1 MDYLHANPLKHGY
14 VARAADWPW
23 SSFHR
28 CVRQGIYPADW
39 AGGAGNDAIH
49 DVE

>member
-1 MDYLHANPLKHGY
+1 MDYLHANPLRHGL
-14 VARAADWPW
+14 VTRVADWPW

-28 CVRQGIYPADW
+28 CVKQGIYSADR
-39 AGGAGNDAIH
+39 AGDLSADVIR